1 MNGVA
6 GARVGFI
13 GVGTMGNPMAANLL
27 AAGHRLTVHDV
38 RAEPA
43 ANLLDAGAA
52 WADSARAVAAAS
64 DVTFLSLPNP
74 TDVTDVVTGTGGV
87 LAGAAAGTTIVDLST
102 NSPEAVR
109 SLAARAAERGV
120 DFLDAPV
127 SGGVGGARKGTLA
140 VMVGG
145 DADAYAACLPLLE
158 VIGGRVF
165 HVGDV
170 GAGNVVKLLNNMLFF
185 VGLLGTVEA
194 LVVGTKAG
202 VDPNVLR
209 EVVGASS
216 GASFAW
222 DHASRAILRDRL
234 VPPTFTVGLA
244 AKDISLATA
253 LAEELAVTAPMARL
267 AQELIAGQL
276 DRLGAEDVLAVVKA
290 LEEEAGVQVRGR
302 GAP

>member
-6 GARVGFI
+6 GTRVGFI
-13 GVGTMGNPMAANLL
+13 GVGAMGNPMAANLL

-52 WADSARAVAAAS
+52 WADSAGAVAAAS

-74 TDVTDVVTGTGGV
+74 TDVTDVVTGTTGV
-87 LAGAAAGTTIVDLST
+87 LAGTAAGTTIVDLST
-102 NSPEAVR
+102 NSPEVVR

-120 DFLDAPV
+120 GFLDAPV

-234 VPPTFTVGLA
+234 VPPTFTVALA

-253 LAEELAVTAPMARL
+253 LAEEVAVTAPMARL

-276 DRLGAEDVLAVVKA
+276 DRLGTEDVLAVVKA

-302 GAP
+302 AAP

>member
-1 MNGVA
+1 MSG
-6 GARVGFI
+6 GPGREVGFV
-13 GVGTMGNPMAANLL
+13 GVGAMGNPMAANLL

-38 RAEPA
+38 RAESA

-52 WADSARAVAAAS
+52 WADSPQAVAAVS
-64 DVTFLSLPNP
+64 DATFLSLPNP
-74 TDVTDVVTGTGGV
+74 SDVTDVVTGPAGV

-102 NSPEAVR
+102 NAPEVVK
-109 SLAARAAERGV
+109 SLAASAAERGV
-120 DFLDAPV
+120 GFLDAPV

-145 DADAYAACLPLLE
+145 DVDAYAAHLPLLE
-158 VIGGRVF
+158 AIGDRVF

-209 EVVGASS
+209 EVVKASS

-234 VPPTFTVGLA
+234 VPPTFTVALA

-253 LAEELAVTAPMARL
+253 LADGAGVTTPMARL
-267 AQELIAGQL
+267 AEELIAGHL
-276 DRLGAEDVLAVVKA
+276 GGLGAEDVLVVVKA
-290 LEEEAGVQVRGR
+290 LEDEAGVQVRGR
-302 GAP
+302 AAP

>member
-1 MNGVA
+1 MSRAA
-6 GARVGFI
+6 GRQVGFV

-38 RAEPA
+38 RAESA
-43 ANLLDAGAA
+43 ADLLEAGAA
-52 WADSARAVAAAS
+52 WADSAAAVAAAS

-74 TDVTDVVTGTGGV
+74 ADVTAVVTGASGV
-87 LAGAAAGTTIVDLST
+87 LAGAAAGTTIIDLST
-102 NSPEAVR
+102 NAPEVVRGLAASAAVR
-109 SLAARAAERGV
+109 GIG
-120 DFLDAPV
+120 FLDAPV

-145 DADAYAACLPLLE
+145 DADVYAAHLPLLE
-158 VIGGRVF
+158 VIGERVF

-185 VGLLGTVEA
+185 VGLLGAVEA

-209 EVVGASS
+209 DVVKAAS

-234 VPPTFTVGLA
+234 EPPAFTVALA

-253 LAEELAVTAPMARL
+253 LADDAGVTTPMARL
-267 AQELIAGQL
+267 AEELIAGQL
-276 DRLGAEDVLAVVKA
+276 DRLGAEDVLAVVKV
-290 LEEEAGVQVRGR
+290 LEEDAGARVRGR
-302 GAP
+302 AAP

>member
-13 GVGTMGNPMAANLL
+13 GVGSMGNPMAANLL

-38 RAEPA
+38 RPEPA

-52 WADSARAVAAAS
+52 WADSARAAAAAS

-74 TDVTDVVTGTGGV
+74 TDVTDVVTGTTGV

-102 NSPEAVR
+102 NSPEVVR

-120 DFLDAPV
+120 GFLDAPV

-145 DADAYAACLPLLE
+145 DADAYATCLPLLE

-202 VDPNVLR
+202 VEPNVLR

-253 LAEELAVTAPMARL
+253 LAEEVAVTAPMARL
-267 AQELIAGQL
+267 ARELITGQL

-302 GAP
+302 AAP